1 MQYRHSVSDEVWE
14 RIKDRLPG
22 NGQGRG
28 VKGADNR
35 LFIDGVL
42 FLAKTGI
49 GWRDLPERYGKWN
62 SVFQRF
68 NRWAKAGIWESIF
81 KDLNDQDHGLK
92 ALMIDSTIVRA
103 NQEAAGA
110 LKKDAPQPK
119 ARRRR
124 HWADPEVD

>member
-1 MQYRHSVSDEVWE
+1 MRYRHSVSDEVWE

-22 NGQGRG
+22 NGTGPG
-28 VKGADNR
+28 VKAADNR
-35 LFIDGVL
+35 LFVDGVL

-68 NRWAKAGIWESIF
+68 NRWAKAGVWERIF
-81 KDLNDQDHGLK
+81 KDLNDPDHGLK

-103 NQEAAGA
+103 NQEASGA
-110 LKKDAPQPK
+110 LKKEGQQQRAK
-119 ARRRR
+119 RRR
-124 HWADPEVD
+124 HWEDPEVD